1 MTESLDVSHTIVPK
15 SDQLNSEQ
23 LLAGPMTIRISG
35 VDVVESAEQ
44 PVVVHYEG
52 ENGRPYKPCKTMRK
66 LLVVAWG
73 SDARAWVGKA
83 ASLFNAPEVKF
94 GGETV
99 GGIRIS
105 HLSDIPKSMSVSLT
119 STRGKKALHKVEVLR
134 DAPSV
139 DHHTEMRQCDDVDT
153 LKAAFKVAFRSSKDV
168 TTQAAYKATYDA
180 RMVELTKPAFD
191 EKAAAD
197 KLRACGSVEVLDLMA
212 DELRD
217 VADEAMRARLMAVY
231 DERRTALEAK

>member
-1 MTESLDVSHTIVPK
+1 MPEALDVSHTIVPK
-15 SDQLNSEQ
+15 SDQLNAEQ
-23 LLAGPMTIRISG
+23 LLTGPMTIRISG

-83 ASLFNAPEVKF
+83 ASLYNAPEVKF

-105 HLSDIPKSMSVSLT
+105 HLSHIPKAMSVSLT

-139 DHHTEMRQCDDVDT
+139 DHHAAMRECGDVEA
-153 LKAAFKVAFRSSKDV
+153 LKAAFKVAYRSAKDAEA
-168 TTQAAYKATYDA
+168 QAAYKATYDA
-180 RMVELTKPAFD
+180 RLAELTTTKKPPETDADFV
-191 EKAAAD
+191 AA
-197 KLRACGSVEVLDLMA
+197 LDQHQGA
-212 DELRD
+212 E
-217 VADEAMRARLMAVY
+217 
-231 DERRTALEAK
+231 